1 MIEFKCRHCG
11 DELIFPDDL
20 AGTEQTC
27 QRCQKTVRVPSGA
40 TPGFRGDITKPGA
53 PSSSSAET
61 PASGLHRGA
70 EADAGEPPVL
80 PPSLNAMRRPPT
92 EEVHLCI
99 FFKWFFLIAG
109 CAGAIALIIHRVNLY
124 TEAVRRETTENTEL
138 LVPILTIAAGFFS
151 GLVLY
156 AVFACLGRI
165 VGSLYLISRNAE
177 GRR

>member
-1 MIEFKCRHCG
+1 MIEFKCVHCG

-53 PSSSSAET
+53 PL
-61 PASGLHRGA
+61 PAG
-70 EADAGEPPVL
+70 ADAVGGGHRTVEAAGEASVL

-99 FFKWFFLIAG
+99 FFKWFFLIVG
-109 CAGAIALIIHRVNLY
+109 CAAAIALIIHRVNLY
-124 TEAVRRETTENTEL
+124 TEAVRQETTENTEL
-138 LVPILTIAAGFFS
+138 FWPILAIAGVFFG

-165 VGSLYLISRNAE
+165 VGSLYLISRNTE